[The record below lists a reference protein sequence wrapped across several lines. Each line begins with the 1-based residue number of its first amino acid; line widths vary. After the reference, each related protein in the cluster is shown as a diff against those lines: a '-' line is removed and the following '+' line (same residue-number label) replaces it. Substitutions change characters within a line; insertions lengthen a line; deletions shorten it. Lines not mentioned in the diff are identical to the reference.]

1 MKTHKW
7 FCLVW
12 FALSLNPC
20 SAGILQSADG
30 NGAYATGRYRDLF
43 AEAGH
48 SQTEIRQKVDAA
60 FQQLFHGNLTNET
73 VYYEAG
79 SNSNGL
85 LAFITDIKHRDV
97 RTEGLSYGMMIAV
110 QLNKKTEFDALWNWS
125 KTYLYVTETNHPS
138 YGFFAWQARTNGV
151 RMSQFIAPDGE
162 EYYIT
167 ALYFA
172 AHRWGNGAGIYNL
185 RDQSPSLPPR

>member
-7 FCLVW
+7 FCVVW
-12 FALSLNPC
+12 LALSLNPC
-20 SAGILQSADG
+20 GVGIPQSADG
-30 NGAYATGRYRDLF
+30 NGAYATGRYRNLF

-48 SQTEIRQKVDAA
+48 SQTEIQQKVDAA
-60 FQQLFHGNLTNET
+60 FQQLFHSNLTNET

-79 SNSNGL
+79 SNSNGPP
-85 LAFITDIKHRDV
+85 AFITDIKHRDV

-125 KTYLYVTETNHPS
+125 KTYLYVAETNHPS

-151 RMSQFIAPDGE
+151 R
-162 EYYIT
+162 
-167 ALYFA
+167 
-172 AHRWGNGAGIYNL
+172 
-185 RDQSPSLPPR
+185 RDSAW